1 MDFTSDQAGETSS
14 HDALMSWRKE
24 FGNVAIQGV
33 SLSSDAFGS
42 LPKFDSEGHLVEYA
56 VASPKANLNTIRRLV
71 HEGKWALE
79 DALQLSTVNPASF
92 LSFASKGNWFVC
104 LHYDTIV
111 FLVKS
116 HSLWESCA

>member
-1 MDFTSDQAGETSS
+1 MDFTSDQEGETSS

-42 LPKFDSEGHLVEYA
+42 LPKFDSEGRLVEYA
-56 VASPKANLNTIRRLV
+56 VASPTANLNTIRRLV

-104 LHYDTIV
+104 FHNDT
-111 FLVKS
+111 LVSLCKS
-116 HSLWESCA
+116 SA